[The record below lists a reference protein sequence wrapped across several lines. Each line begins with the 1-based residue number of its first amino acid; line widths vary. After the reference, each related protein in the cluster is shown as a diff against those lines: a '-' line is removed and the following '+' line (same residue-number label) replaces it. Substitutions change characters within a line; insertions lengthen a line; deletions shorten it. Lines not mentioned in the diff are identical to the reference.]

1 MASYS
6 FIKEEKAGYWGTG
19 RSPPSYLPTTTRF
32 RVVLLPS
39 QGWFSFCKWHLFSQ
53 ACFPVFMTVYR
64 ISLVCVKNLHERQ
77 FTMGD
82 TRDLPPP
89 CGVFAPVGSFIV
101 VAVWC

>member
-1 MASYS
+1 
-6 FIKEEKAGYWGTG
+6 
-19 RSPPSYLPTTTRF
+19 
-32 RVVLLPS
+32 
-39 QGWFSFCKWHLFSQ
+39 
-53 ACFPVFMTVYR
+53 MTVYR

-89 CGVFAPVGSFIV
+89 RGVFAPVGSFIV